1 MLEEVV
7 AIAEEI
13 ADIDCCFVFRCFF
26 YGRILFVVFFFLS
39 NSCDFLV
46 MIFCFLC
53 VFDDCQLLTDI
64 ADFFFLLNF

>member
-46 MIFCFLC
+46 MIFCF
-53 VFDDCQLLTDI
+53 
-64 ADFFFLLNF
+64 

>member
-13 ADIDCCFVFRCFF
+13 ADIDCCFVFCLFFLRSDFLCF
-26 YGRILFVVFFFLS
+26 LFLS

-46 MIFCFLC
+46 MIFRF
-53 VFDDCQLLTDI
+53 
-64 ADFFFLLNF
+64 